1 MGEPQFHL
9 STLFVAIGI
18 LALFSA
24 FFSGSE
30 TAMMALN
37 RYRLQHLVKEGHSGA
52 RKAYRLLRRPDRL
65 LGVVLIGNN
74 LVNNLAAT
82 AAALVGLQLFGET
95 GLAVAP
101 FVFTLVFL
109 VFSEV
114 APKTIAAHNPERIA
128 FPSAYVLAPLL
139 KLLYPFVVLIN
150 AMSNFILRPFLRS
163 SDLPGHDHLS
173 MDELRT
179 MLREGARIPK
189 RRQDMLLRIVDLET
203 VSVDDIM
210 VHRSEIVGIDID
222 SPIIEI
228 VAQISSSQHTRL
240 PVFKEN
246 INNVIGVLHLRRTVR
261 FIQQDTFT
269 KAELL
274 QLTREPYFV
283 PKGTP
288 LHTQLFN
295 FQKQKRRFGLVVDEY
310 GDIQGIVT
318 LEDILEEIVG
328 EFTTDF
334 AANTPEVHP
343 QPDGSYFI
351 DGTALIR
358 DINRALGW
366 HLPTDG
372 PRTMNGLILEHLEF
386 IPETNLCIKLGDYL
400 FETLQIKDN
409 MIVNV
414 KIQVLRD

>member
-1 MGEPQFHL
+1 MGETEFQL
-9 STLFVAIGI
+9 STLLGAIGI
-18 LALFSA
+18 LLLLSA

-37 RYRLQHLVKEGHSGA
+37 RYRLAHLAKEGHPGA
-52 RKAYRLLRRPDRL
+52 RKAKRLLKRPDRL
-65 LGVVLIGNN
+65 LGVILIGNV
-74 LVNNLAAT
+74 LVNNLGAT
-82 AAALVGLQLFGET
+82 AAALIGIQVFGET
-95 GLAVAP
+95 GLAAAP
-101 FVFTLVFL
+101 FVVTLVFL
-109 VFSEV
+109 VLSEV

-139 KLLYPFVVLIN
+139 KLLYPFVLLVN
-150 AMSNFILRPFLRS
+150 GMSNFVLRPFLRS
-163 SDLPGHDHLS
+163 HNLPGEDHLN

-179 MLREGARIPK
+179 MLREGGRIPK

-210 VHRSEIVGIDID
+210 VPRSEIVGIDID
-222 SPIIEI
+222 SPIADI
-228 VAQISSSQHTRL
+228 VTQISTSQHTRL

-246 INNVIGVLHLRRTVR
+246 INNVIGMLHLRRTVR
-261 FIQQDTFT
+261 FIQQDTFS
-269 KAELL
+269 KADLL

-295 FQKQKRRFGLVVDEY
+295 FQKQKRRIALVVDEY

-334 AANTPEVHP
+334 AANMPEIHP
-343 QPDGSYFI
+343 QDDESFFI

-358 DINRALGW
+358 DVNRALGW
-366 HLPTDG
+366 HLPTEG
-372 PRTMNGLILEHLEF
+372 PRTLNGLILEHLEF
-386 IPETNLCIKLGDYL
+386 IPETNLCIRIGDYL

-409 MIVNV
+409 MVSNV

>member
-1 MGEPQFHL
+1 MGETEFQL
-9 STLFVAIGI
+9 STLLGAIGI
-18 LALFSA
+18 LTLLSA

-37 RYRLQHLVKEGHSGA
+37 RYRLAHLAKEGHPGA
-52 RKAYRLLRRPDRL
+52 RKAKRLLKRPDRL
-65 LGVVLIGNN
+65 LGVILIGNV
-74 LVNNLAAT
+74 LVNNLGAT
-82 AAALVGLQLFGET
+82 AAALIGLQLFGET
-95 GLAVAP
+95 GLAAAP
-101 FVFTLVFL
+101 FVVTLVFL

-139 KLLYPFVVLIN
+139 KLFYPFVVLVN
-150 AMSNFILRPFLRS
+150 GMSNFVLRPFLRS
-163 SDLPGHDHLS
+163 HNLPGEDHLN

-189 RRQDMLLRIVDLET
+189 RRQDMLLRVVDLET

-210 VHRSEIVGIDID
+210 VPRSEIVGIDID
-222 SPIIEI
+222 SPIGDI
-228 VAQISSSQHTRL
+228 VTQISSSQHTRL

-246 INNVIGVLHLRRTVR
+246 INNVIGMLHLRRTVR
-261 FIQQDTFT
+261 FIQQDTFS
-269 KAELL
+269 KADLL

-295 FQKQKRRFGLVVDEY
+295 FQKQKRRIALVVDEY

-334 AANTPEVHP
+334 AANMPEIHP
-343 QPDGSYFI
+343 QDDESFFI

-358 DINRALGW
+358 DVNRALGW
-366 HLPTDG
+366 HLPTEG
-372 PRTMNGLILEHLEF
+372 PRTLNGLILEHLEF
-386 IPETNLCIKLGDYL
+386 IPETNLCIRIGDYL

-409 MIVNV
+409 MISNV

>member
-1 MGEPQFHL
+1 MGETEFQL
-9 STLFVAIGI
+9 STLLGAIGI
-18 LALFSA
+18 FTLLSA

-37 RYRLQHLVKEGHSGA
+37 RYRLAHLVKEGHPGA
-52 RKAYRLLRRPDRL
+52 RKAHRLLKRPDRL
-65 LGVVLIGNN
+65 LGVILIGNI
-74 LVNNLAAT
+74 LANSLGAT
-82 AAALVGLQLFGET
+82 VAALVGVQLFGET
-95 GLAVAP
+95 GLAAAP
-101 FVFTLVFL
+101 FVFTLIFL
-109 VFSEV
+109 VFAEV

-139 KLLYPFVVLIN
+139 KLLYPFVLLVN
-150 AMSNFILRPFLRS
+150 GMSNFVLRPFLQS
-163 SDLPGHDHLS
+163 HNLPGEDHLN

-210 VHRSEIVGIDID
+210 VPRSEIVGIDID
-222 SPIIEI
+222 SPIADI
-228 VAQISSSQHTRL
+228 VTQISSSQHTRL

-246 INNVIGVLHLRRTVR
+246 INNVIGLLHLRRTVR
-261 FIQQDTFT
+261 FIQQDTFS
-269 KAELL
+269 KADLL

-295 FQKQKRRFGLVVDEY
+295 FQKQKRRIALVVDEY

-334 AANTPEVHP
+334 SATMPEIHP
-343 QPDGSYFI
+343 QEDGSFFI

-358 DINRALGW
+358 DVNRALGW
-366 HLPTDG
+366 HLPTEG
-372 PRTMNGLILEHLEF
+372 PRTLNGLILEHLEF

-409 MIVNV
+409 MINNV
-414 KIQVLRD
+414 KIQVLGD